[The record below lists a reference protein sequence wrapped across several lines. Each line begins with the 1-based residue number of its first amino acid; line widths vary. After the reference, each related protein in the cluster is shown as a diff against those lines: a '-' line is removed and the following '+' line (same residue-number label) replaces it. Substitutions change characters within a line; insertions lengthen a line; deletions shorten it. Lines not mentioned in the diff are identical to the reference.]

1 MTINNTGTIN
11 VTVGT
16 PNAYGG
22 VHAGFGGIE
31 AQSFGGN
38 AGYGN
43 NGTYG
48 GNSAAAAVTNSAP
61 VSVNF
66 SWYVDPNANSSGV
79 YGIQALS
86 QGGNGTGSDDQSS
99 C

>member
-16 PNAYGG
+16 PNAY
-22 VHAGFGGIE
+22 GGIE

-48 GNSAAAAVTNSAP
+48 GNSAAATVTNSAP
-61 VSVNF
+61 FSVNF